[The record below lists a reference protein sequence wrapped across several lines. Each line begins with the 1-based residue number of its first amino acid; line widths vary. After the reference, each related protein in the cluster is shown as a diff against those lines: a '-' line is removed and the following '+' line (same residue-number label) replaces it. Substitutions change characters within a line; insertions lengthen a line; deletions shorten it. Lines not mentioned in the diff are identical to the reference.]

1 MASNF
6 CLHQILRSNRTVLS
20 LVKRQRNLTKYA
32 SSVTVKT
39 FGTSDKRKIHKSTV
53 ADLEIP
59 KQSLTEYLFP
69 RFDKFGNNIA
79 LVSYFILIIL

>member
-1 MASNF
+1 M
-6 CLHQILRSNRTVLS
+6 LRSNRTVLS
-20 LVKRQRNLTKYA
+20 LVNRQRNLNRYT

-39 FGTSDKRKIHKSTV
+39 FGTSEKRKFHKSTV

-59 KQSLTEYLFP
+59 KQSLIEYLFP

-79 LVSYFILIIL
+79 LVSCFILIILVTIM